1 IALALL
7 SVIIAG
13 SRTDVLVDE
22 GADPV
27 APVRLGGP
35 EAEIHGAPLSVTF
48 NAGYV
53 PRMQRLAGKV
63 VIVTGAASGIGK
75 ATVELFRSQ
84 GAVVVGADIG
94 EGADVQADA
103 GSEEDVRRL
112 VEDTE
117 AKLGGLDIVV
127 ANAGISGG
135 FSSIS

>member
-1 IALALL
+1 TVRGRHEQVPQPVGAGLLLQLLDNGKHLPAIALALL

-75 ATVELFRSQ
+75 ATVELF
-84 GAVVVGADIG
+84 
-94 EGADVQADA
+94 
-103 GSEEDVRRL
+103 
-112 VEDTE
+112 
-117 AKLGGLDIVV
+117 
-127 ANAGISGG
+127 
-135 FSSIS
+135 